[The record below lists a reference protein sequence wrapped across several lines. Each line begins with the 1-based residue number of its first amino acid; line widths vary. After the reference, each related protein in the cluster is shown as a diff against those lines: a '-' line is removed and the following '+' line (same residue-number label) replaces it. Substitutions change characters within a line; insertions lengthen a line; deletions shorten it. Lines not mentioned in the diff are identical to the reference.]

1 MKKAVFTVLA
11 VALLFCFCACAGVP
25 SDTSSGS
32 TPGGEEANTFYLVKE
47 FDREGLGLEE
57 IRTFM
62 LGQGYEERESQ
73 SSAEQERVTFRIFE
87 EGSNVASE
95 FLIISVYDTA
105 EEAKLHFMD
114 PIQGMVVFRTTSHC
128 RINNMVLYATNSAMN
143 ELASHFELE
152 SGFRNVI
159 ADEDCSLED
168 VFEVLRGLGFSI
180 YGDSEGY
187 EAISYCGREAIEIL
201 ICETAQEFEDACAI
215 IPLRLSDEEYAL
227 ELPLDPYAT
236 MLAFRQGQF
245 VLIGDADWLYLV
257 RTCLEQAAA

>member
-1 MKKAVFTVLA
+1 MKKAILITLSFVLIFG
-11 VALLFCFCACAGVP
+11 LCACTGVP

-114 PIQGMVVFRTTSHC
+114 PIQDMVVFRTTSHC

-227 ELPLDPYAT
+227 ELPLDPTAT
-236 MLAFRQGQF
+236 MLAFRQGRF
-245 VLIGDADWLYLV
+245 ILIGDMDWLYLV
-257 RTCLEQAAA
+257 RTRLEQAAA